1 MISCQRQFLF
11 HPHKI
16 SETKVS
22 EEQWH
27 FEKLRLTIVR
37 GWTKS
42 DYQLTRSD
50 GKPGEH
56 DDDGREG
63 GVDVD
68 GCCLALGG
76 SGAALP
82 N

>member
-1 MISCQRQFLF
+1 M
-11 HPHKI
+11 
-16 SETKVS
+16 

-27 FEKLRLTIVR
+27 FEKFRLTLEVGQNI
-37 GWTKS
+37 
-42 DYQLTRSD
+42 DCQLTRSD

-56 DDDGREG
+56 DDGREG

>member
-1 MISCQRQFLF
+1 M
-11 HPHKI
+11 
-16 SETKVS
+16 

-27 FEKLRLTIVR
+27 FEKFRLTLEVGQNI
-37 GWTKS
+37 

-56 DDDGREG
+56 DDGRED